1 MRFKTE
7 TPDNGKEYRFI
18 ARLVDPLI
26 WYLSDSTMQEIRDWC
41 DEQGVRCT
49 QIQSQ
54 FFFKDEDDRLLF
66 MLRWHQ

>member
-7 TPDNGKEYRFI
+7 TLSNDKEHRFI
-18 ARLVDPLI
+18 ARLVDPMI
-26 WYLSDSTMQEIRDWC
+26 WYIPDSTIQSIRNWC
-41 DEQGVRCT
+41 DEQGVHCC
-49 QIQSQ
+49 QVQSQ